1 MKKTNGN
8 IKKLTV
14 IGMTVIIAMLSAAF
28 SGCGC
33 QRDGENTA
41 TIDEISTTA
50 VEQATVETLNDTDQA
65 IVDEGLTVD
74 KDGNITDKNGKKV
87 EVSEDGKV
95 EIKTEDGKTVK
106 VDAYKI
112 KDANENNERVQ
123 KVNATVNN
131 GSSKNNTGSN
141 KNSSS
146 SNNNAGS
153 NKNSNSSSNK
163 NNNSNSKPQSSN
175 SSSNTN
181 KNNSSN
187 NNSSSS
193 KTDTKND
200 SSSSNSSSSNSSS
213 SGKQESSKTEET
225 KHTHSWTDITKQV
238 KVIDKEASS
247 YEEPVY
253 EYSYADLCWGC
264 NADVGA
270 MTSKERAEHMKQ
282 HKLNGE
288 ETGYRYEEI
297 KTQVGTKTVNVP
309 EESHYETKTIGRKCS
324 SCGKTEYY

>member
-1 MKKTNGN
+1 MKKTNQK

-14 IGMTVIIAMLSAAF
+14 IGMTVIIAMLSATL

-41 TIDEISTTA
+41 TIDEIATTA
-50 VEQATVETLNDTDQA
+50 VESATVETLNQTEQA

-74 KDGNITDKNGKKV
+74 KDGNITDKEGNRV

-95 EIKTEDGKTVK
+95 KVKTPDGKTVE
-106 VDAYKI
+106 VDANKV

-131 GSSKNNTGSN
+131 SSSNNNTGSN
-141 KNSSS
+141 KTSSS
-146 SNNNAGS
+146 SNN
-153 NKNSNSSSNK
+153 K
-163 NNNSNSKPQSSN
+163 NNNSDKKTRSSN
-175 SSSNTN
+175 SSSTAN
-181 KNNSSN
+181 KNNSSS

-193 KTDTKND
+193 KTETKND

-213 SGKQESSKTEET
+213 SGRQESSKTEET
-225 KHTHSWTDITKQV
+225 KHTHSWTDITKPV
-238 KVIDKEASS
+238 KVIDKEAYS
-247 YEEPVY
+247 YEEDVY
-253 EYSYADLCWGC
+253 EDVHYIVICWGC
-264 NADVGA
+264 DQVLDY
-270 MTSKERAEHMKQ
+270 MSDAEITAHMKQ

-288 ETGYRYEEI
+288 ETGYHSGY
-297 KTQVGTKTVNVP
+297 KTVKTGTKTVNVP
-309 EESHYETKTIGRKCS
+309 EEYHYETKTVGRKCS

>member
-1 MKKTNGN
+1 MKKTNQK

-14 IGMTVIIAMLSAAF
+14 IGMTVIIAMLSAAL

-33 QRDGENTA
+33 QRGGENTA
-41 TIDEISTTA
+41 TIDEIATTT
-50 VEQATVETLNDTDQA
+50 VEPATVETLNETDQA

-74 KDGNITDKNGKKV
+74 KNGNITDKEGNKV

-95 EIKTEDGKTVK
+95 KVKTADGKTVE
-106 VDAYKI
+106 VDADKV
-112 KDANENNERVQ
+112 KDANENNDRVQ

-131 GSSKNNTGSN
+131 NSNKTSGSGNSNTSSN

-146 SNNNAGS
+146 SG
-153 NKNSNSSSNK
+153 NK
-163 NNNSNSKPQSSN
+163 NNNSDKKSQSSN
-175 SSSNTN
+175 SSSAAN
-181 KNNSSN
+181 KNNSSS

-193 KTDTKND
+193 KTETKND

-225 KHTHSWTDITKQV
+225 KHTHSWTDITKSV
-238 KVIDKEASS
+238 KVIDKKAYS

-253 EYSYADLCWGC
+253 ETIEVQICWGC
-264 NADVGA
+264 GARVGNGD
-270 MTSKERAEHMKQ
+270 MTAEERRNHMKQ

-288 ETGYRYEEI
+288 ETGYHNDYVTE
-297 KTQVGTKTVNVP
+297 QAGTKTVNVP
-309 EESHYETKTIGRKCS
+309 EEYHYETKTVGRKCS